1 MAELKAYINRDSNG
15 KFIPGSVVY
24 SKIKPKNGNYALI
37 VAGVEQ
43 NNSVISNPEGVLASA
58 YTSVIRKT
66 YPRAVVASQF
76 ADGIIDWIKGDGYFP
91 ENVLLSETLSDD
103 IGAPVF
109 SNLKNVGQRPERLS
123 EFAGPF
129 KAGGLG
135 GYPHTGK
142 TGYETFVSHEFTTDK
157 KNALFI
163 MSTVPVGISK
173 KGNVGRVE
181 RKGKVS
187 DRSDKTSGPIAKAID
202 FVVKEP
208 NVPKV
213 PLIDDAQYD
222 KLINLLHGARESF
235 VEMKAGKGETIF
247 EARMKLATSLLV
259 QRNKLLYLGD
269 GKLFKSWITDHKSNF
284 ESATLYAD
292 NLDIYYING
301 TFINTDYGTPAH
313 IDIESF
319 VKTTNQVQYQ
329 KQANREREDAL
340 KRAEADLEAAKK
352 KGDAEGIAKAQAA
365 VAAAKALPEFEIV
378 RVGTIFVQKNLTKEF
393 IKSL

>member
-1 MAELKAYINRDSNG
+1 MADLKAYINRDSSG

-24 SKIKPKNGNYALI
+24 SKVKPTNGNYALI

-135 GYPHTGK
+135 GYPHTGRA
-142 TGYETFVSHEFTTDK
+142 GYETFISHQFTTDK

-173 KGNVGRVE
+173 KGNIGRVE

-202 FVVKEP
+202 FVLK
-208 NVPKV
+208 NADLPK
-213 PLIDDAQYD
+213 LALRDDAQYE

-235 VEMKAGKGETIF
+235 VEIVPGKGETVF
-247 EARMKLATSLLV
+247 GARMKLATSLLV
-259 QRNKLLYLGD
+259 QANKMLYLGD
-269 GKLFKSWITDHKSNF
+269 QKSLPWITDIDLSKP
-284 ESATLYAD
+284 LYAD

-319 VKTTNQVQYQ
+319 VKTTNQVQYE
-329 KQANREREDAL
+329 KQLNKQRADAL
-340 KRAEADLEAAKK
+340 KRAEADLAAARKE
-352 KGDAEGIAKAQAA
+352 GNAEKIAKAEAA
-365 VAAAKALPEFEIV
+365 VAVAKAMPEFVQV
-378 RVGTIFVQKNLTKEF
+378 RVGTRFVQKDLTKEF